1 MTLQRMHISKYFYM
15 KTYSSD
21 DLQVMI
27 VYLLRNKELSDITK
41 RQIATKVTQ
50 WVSYL
55 EPPRTIH
62 NLITNQ
68 STSITALKS
77 NDKIKH
83 SASNHHVYIS
93 AIVAF
98 IKYILKNEIQFKE
111 WKDIEKDNWKPLAEH
126 YDTNSPTELQKE
138 KVMSFDE
145 INTIRKSLEK
155 GSFERLLLSFYT
167 IIEPIRADYYATELI
182 IHSSTNSTLISE
194 STEDNYII
202 LTDDK
207 GHLIVKDFK
216 TKKTYEKIENTLSS
230 ELLDELH
237 TSLLKY
243 PRNYLFV
250 MDDKKS
256 PFTRKLF
263 SNWACRTLTRVLKQQ
278 MTLTVLRHIY
288 ITNKIKSKTSSTE
301 LIDIA
306 KKMGHS
312 RGVQR
317 VYEWQ

>member
-1 MTLQRMHISKYFYM
+1 MRISKYFYM
-15 KTYSSD
+15 KSHSSD
-21 DLQVMI
+21 DLQTI
-27 VYLLRNKELSDITK
+27 ILHLLRNKELSDTTK

-62 NLITNQ
+62 NLVTNP
-68 STSITALKS
+68 SSSIAALNS

-93 AIVAF
+93 AVVAF
-98 IKYILKNEIQFKE
+98 IKYIFKSEAMFKE
-111 WKDIEKDNWKPLAEH
+111 WKNIEKDNWKPLAEH
-126 YDTNSPTELQKE
+126 YDTNAPTELQKG

-145 INTIRKSLEK
+145 IDTIRKSLEK

-167 IIEPIRADYYATELI
+167 LIEPIRADYYATELI
-182 IHSSTNSTLISE
+182 VHTPKASIPIPESS
-194 STEDNYII
+194 EDNYII
-202 LTDDK
+202 LSKDT

-216 TKKTYEKIENTLSS
+216 TKKTYEKIENTLSP

-237 TSLLKY
+237 VSLLKY

-263 SNWACRTLTRVLKQQ
+263 SNWACRTLTRVLKQP

-288 ITNKIKSKTSSTE
+288 ITNKIKSKTSPTE

-317 VYEWQ
+317 IYEWQ

>member
-1 MTLQRMHISKYFYM
+1 MRISKYFYM
-15 KTYSSD
+15 KTHTSD
-21 DLQVMI
+21 DLQEI
-27 VYLLRNKELSDITK
+27 ILYLLRNKELSDTTK

-55 EPPRTIH
+55 EPPCTID
-62 NLITNQ
+62 NLITNPIK
-68 STSITALKS
+68 SISVLNS

-93 AIVAF
+93 AVVAF
-98 IKYILKNEIQFKE
+98 IKYIIKNEAKFKE
-111 WKDIEKDNWKPLAEH
+111 WKNIEKDNWKPLAEH
-126 YDTNSPTELQKE
+126 YDTNKPTELQKD
-138 KVMSFDE
+138 KIMSFNE
-145 INTIRKSLEK
+145 IDTIRKSLEK

-167 IIEPIRADYYATELI
+167 LIEPIRADYYATELL
-182 IHSSTNSTLISE
+182 IHSSKPSE
-194 STEDNYII
+194 PVPESSEDNYII
-202 LTDDK
+202 LSEDK
-207 GHLIVKDFK
+207 GQLIVKDFK

-263 SNWACRTLTRVLKQQ
+263 SNWACRTLTRVLKQP

-317 VYEWQ
+317 IYEWQ